1 MSLERQVGSQS
12 AKAFEAMLETY
23 LVTSEKT
30 LKDLKQESNVGTSA
44 PFQWTAARVER
55 NMGPTLGSV
64 AIFHI
69 RGSLWLHEKERARFQ
84 RCFRILINGILF

>member
-1 MSLERQVGSQS
+1 MSLERQVGSRS

-23 LVTSEKT
+23 LITSEKT
-30 LKDLKQESNVGTSA
+30 LKDLKQESSVGTCA
-44 PFQWTAARVER
+44 PFKWTAASVEG

-64 AIFHI
+64 AVFHVKD
-69 RGSLWLHEKERARFQ
+69 SLWLHEKERARFQ